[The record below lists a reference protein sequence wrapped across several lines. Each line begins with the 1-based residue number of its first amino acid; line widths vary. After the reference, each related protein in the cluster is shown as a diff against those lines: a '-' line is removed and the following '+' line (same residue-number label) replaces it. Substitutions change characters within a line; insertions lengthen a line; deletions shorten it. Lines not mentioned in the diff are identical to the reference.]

1 MHSCHFQA
9 FGKADH
15 AVSSEKLKT
24 AFSDYEITW
33 SDDKK

>member
-1 MHSCHFQA
+1 MLLYHLQA

-15 AVSSEKLKT
+15 SLSAEKLKT
-24 AFSDYEITW
+24 AFSNYDITW